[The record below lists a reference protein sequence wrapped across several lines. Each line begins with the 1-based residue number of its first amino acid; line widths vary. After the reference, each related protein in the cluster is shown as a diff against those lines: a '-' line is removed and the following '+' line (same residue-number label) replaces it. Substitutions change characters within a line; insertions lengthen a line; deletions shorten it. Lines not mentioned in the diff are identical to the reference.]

1 MCSNIGFMYQLYVTI
16 FNWLISGYTLES
28 ELIILS
34 ENFCKKS
41 IVHPWGSLQSEF
53 LYVENAF
60 QKLAIAL
67 PFWNNKTRQMGPKTN
82 SNGVHTPDTL
92 RGGVWS
98 NVLVGSIRCAWPGG
112 LSMLPSQNRSQR
124 LRILYIPVSVRGF
137 AASSRFWPD
146 HLRTAQENWR
156 CPSTTIITRDRAP
169 TTVSQVN
176 NRYPQ
181 SGLVHRAGLR
191 YPLKANRRW
200 QIGSR
205 EARCLES
212 RGGVV
217 PPARL

>member
-1 MCSNIGFMYQLYVTI
+1 MLKSSVGYFANMCSNIGFMYQLYVTI

-34 ENFCKKS
+34 GNFCKKS
-41 IVHPWGSLQSEF
+41 IVHTWGSLQSEF

-124 LRILYIPVSVRGF
+124 LRILYIPVSVRG
-137 AASSRFWPD
+137 
-146 HLRTAQENWR
+146 LRR
-156 CPSTTIITRDRAP
+156 VRDFGLITC
-169 TTVSQVN
+169 VQ
-176 NRYPQ
+176 
-181 SGLVHRAGLR
+181 HRRTGDV
-191 YPLKANRRW
+191 PLPR
-200 QIGSR
+200 
-205 EARCLES
+205 
-212 RGGVV
+212 
-217 PPARL
+217 

>member
-1 MCSNIGFMYQLYVTI
+1 MAAGRESHTAYV
-16 FNWLISGYTLES
+16 
-28 ELIILS
+28 
-34 ENFCKKS
+34 
-41 IVHPWGSLQSEF
+41 PQS
-53 LYVENAF
+53 Y
-60 QKLAIAL
+60 
-67 PFWNNKTRQMGPKTN
+67 P
-82 SNGVHTPDTL
+82 H
-92 RGGVWS
+92 RGGPSS
-98 NVLVGSIRCAWPGG
+98 NVLVGGIRCAWPDG
-112 LSMLPSQNRSQR
+112 LSMLPGQR
-124 LRILYIPVSVRGF
+124 RESEATHFKYTSFNSGF
-137 AASSRFWPD
+137 TVSSRFWPD
-146 HLRTAQENWR
+146 LLRTAQENWR